1 MADTRLIERWLP
13 IAALGEESIR
23 ERRSMT
29 ALPPIYYLH
38 VWWARRPLVASR
50 AAVLASL
57 LPADADR
64 SRFLHVLGIHGD
76 PVATRHRIDAAK
88 RTGEHLGPDPYGYR
102 RAFTYAPSHEDKDW
116 LASATGRPLSSV
128 SVLDPSSGGG
138 SIPMETGRL
147 GTASLANDL
156 NPVAALILMAT
167 VDWPLRHGIVA
178 LESFEALSR
187 EFIRCAEPKY
197 EGVFP
202 PEPDNVQIV
211 GYLWARTITCP
222 YCDGLVPLSPNW
234 RLAPDGTGVRLKP
247 HVDGGA
253 GGEGG
258 KPARAAPG
266 RAGGDSG
273 LRPQDDDDD
282 ASRRPTFPGT
292 PAQPET
298 PAHRRRVCGFEIVR
312 SAGEQSPGT
321 VARGDGTCPFPD
333 CGRVIDGDVIKAH
346 AQAGQ
351 MGEQLYAVVYKERVE
366 VRTKTGRIREKW
378 VRGYRAPLPEDDN
391 GAAIQ
396 ARLAEKLPEW
406 EAFDFVPSEN
416 YDYMYSDRS
425 KIYGVNKWTDLFSPR
440 QLLCHGTS
448 VEVLREMLEADRAAG
463 RLDETRKA
471 AYGYLALTLD
481 TLLNYNNRAGRWDS
495 TTGRVRSIFD
505 RHDFAFV
512 WSYAEMAPL
521 VAGVGYDWA
530 VEKTAKCIAELVTLV
545 RPDAPAAGNGDLF
558 DGIDRTSRTGD
569 TGRTGQTG
577 GTGHT
582 RRTNHN
588 DGADRAGHAEDG
600 NGPFQRKNPEGA
612 NLTGRTADAARTD
625 HASRPAP
632 IDPGGDEA
640 SSPDPPPITITCK
653 PGDSLDHLGD
663 ASIDVVVMD
672 PPYYDNVMYA
682 ELSDF
687 FYVWLKRTAGHVFPE
702 LFRRQLT
709 DKENE
714 AVANPAKFRGEKG
727 ARALAGQDYRE
738 RMAAIFAECRRV
750 LKPDGIMTLMFTHKA
765 TGAWDALTKGL
776 IESGFVITASWPIN
790 TEAEGSLHI
799 KDKAAANSTIFL
811 VCRPRAPGRSD
822 SAWEDSAGPVEP
834 GEAGREGAGRAS
846 ERMNPADAP
855 SDRGGRSSAG
865 LDRDADRTPLQ
876 IREEP
881 GSDGHEPVRDA
892 AAAPG
897 RFAPARTPPGR
908 SGPGG
913 PTEAVP
919 DAWSGFPGEAAAHTP
934 LGVREEAG
942 TYRRHGGPAEDAPAL
957 YWEDVEPRVAR
968 AVRARVGA
976 FQDAGIAGVDLYLAS
991 FGPALEE
998 FSRHWPLKRG
1008 TPREP
1013 SAERRRRR
1021 QQVLL
1026 DDEAWDPY
1034 ATTPEDALDA
1044 ARREVKRWI
1053 LEQLTH
1059 LKADADLDPSTSFFV
1074 LAWHAF
1080 RAPVFPYDEAL
1091 KLARAVGVDLDGDVV
1106 DRLAKKKGSNLH
1118 LWDSAQRAAKG
1129 TLGPADGS
1137 QGMIGA
1143 IHRAAHV
1150 ARTRSLQAARERLA
1164 EARADRDPR
1173 FFAAL
1178 EAVLEVLP
1186 ISRAFTGIDVQGEA
1200 AAAGD
1205 DFEALYNL
1213 ARLAY
1218 RDEIGEPEQLKL
1230 WRDGGG

>member
-13 IAALGEESIR
+13 IAEIGEESIR

-29 ALPPIYYLH
+29 ALPPTYYLH

-57 LPADADR
+57 LPADVNRD
-64 SRFLHVLGIHGD
+64 RFLHVLGIHGD
-76 PVATRHRIDAAK
+76 PVASRRRIDAARRK
-88 RTGEHLGPDPYGYR
+88 GERFEGQAYSYP
-102 RAFTYAPSHEDKDW
+102 RAFSHVPDDDARHW
-116 LASATGRPLSSV
+116 LTEALDRRLAEFV
-128 SVLDPSSGGG
+128 VLDPTAGGG
-138 SIPMETGRL
+138 SIPFEASRL
-147 GTASLANDL
+147 GLEALANDL
-156 NPVAALILMAT
+156 NPVAALIMRAT
-167 VDWPLRHGIVA
+167 AQWPCDHGHDLKQEFQRLADRFV
-178 LESFEALSR
+178 EAR
-187 EFIRCAEPKY
+187 EELLAPWFPAEPNKKAI
-197 EGVFP
+197 P
-202 PEPDNVQIV
+202 TN
-211 GYLWARTITCP
+211 YLWTRTVICP

-234 RLAPDGTGVRLKP
+234 RLAPGGTGVRLTP
-247 HVDGGA
+247 HLGGGPGSEGRICTFEVVDS
-253 GGEGG
+253 
-258 KPARAAPG
+258 AA
-266 RAGGDSG
+266 
-273 LRPQDDDDD
+273 
-282 ASRRPTFPGT
+282 
-292 PAQPET
+292 
-298 PAHRRRVCGFEIVR
+298 
-312 SAGEQSPGT
+312 EQSPGT
-321 VARGDGTCPFPD
+321 VSRGAGDCPWPD
-333 CGRVIDGDVIKAH
+333 CGRIIDGDAIKEQ
-346 AQAGQ
+346 AQAGR

-366 VRTKTGRIREKW
+366 VRTKTGRVREKW
-378 VRGYRAPLPEDDN
+378 VRGYRAPRPEDDN
-391 GAAIQ
+391 GVEVR
-396 ARLAEKLPEW
+396 ARLSEKLPEW
-406 EAFDFVPSEN
+406 EAFDIVPSERFPETSN
-416 YDYMYSDRS
+416 DDRP
-425 KIYGVNKWTDLFSPR
+425 IQYGMPLWRDLFSPR

-448 VEVLREMLEADRAAG
+448 VEVFREMLDADRDAD
-463 RLDETRKA
+463 RLDEARKA
-471 AYGYLALTLD
+471 AYGYLALSLD
-481 TLLNYNNRAGRWDS
+481 KLLNYNSRMSVWMPTREVVAN
-495 TTGRVRSIFD
+495 TFN
-505 RHDFAFV
+505 RHDFAFC
-512 WSYAEMAPL
+512 WSHAEMAPL
-521 VAGVGYDWA
+521 IAGLGYDWA
-530 VEKTAKCIAELVTLV
+530 IGQTAKCIAELVALV
-545 RPDAPAAGNGDLF
+545 RPEAPTADGDL
-558 DGIDRTSRTGD
+558 IDRANRTGD
-569 TGRTGQTG
+569 
-577 GTGHT
+577 
-582 RRTNHN
+582 
-588 DGADRAGHAEDG
+588 ED
-600 NGPFQRKNPEGA
+600 P
-612 NLTGRTADAARTD
+612 T
-625 HASRPAP
+625 PA
-632 IDPGGDEA
+632 
-640 SSPDPPPITITCK
+640 PPPITITCK

-687 FYVWLKRTAGHVFPE
+687 FYVWLKRTAGHIFPE

-811 VCRPRAPGRSD
+811 VCRPLAAGRSG
-822 SAWEDSAGPVEP
+822 SAGPGEP
-834 GEAGREGAGRAS
+834 GEAGREDAARVPLQVGEEPAIYGPTDRPGPGERAVQ
-846 ERMNPADAP
+846 EAPGVYTPTPQDAP
-855 SDRGGRSSAG
+855 D
-865 LDRDADRTPLQ
+865 
-876 IREEP
+876 
-881 GSDGHEPVRDA
+881 
-892 AAAPG
+892 
-897 RFAPARTPPGR
+897 
-908 SGPGG
+908 
-913 PTEAVP
+913 
-919 DAWSGFPGEAAAHTP
+919 
-934 LGVREEAG
+934 
-942 TYRRHGGPAEDAPAL
+942 L

-968 AVRARVGA
+968 AVRARVGE

-1013 SAERRRRR
+1013 PAERRRRR
-1021 QQVLL
+1021 QQVLI
-1026 DDEAWDPY
+1026 EEEWDPY

-1059 LKADADLDPSTSFFV
+1059 LKADADLDPATSFFV

-1129 TLGPADGS
+1129 TLGSPDGS

-1150 ARTRSLQAARERLA
+1150 ARTRSLQAARELLA
-1164 EARADRDPR
+1164 ETQTDKDQG

-1186 ISRAFTGIDVQGEA
+1186 VSRAFTGIDVEGEA

-1205 DFEALYNL
+1205 DFEALYKL
-1213 ARLAY
+1213 SRLAY
-1218 RDEIGEPEQLKL
+1218 PDKIGEPEQLKFKL
-1230 WRDGGG
+1230 WREDES

>member
-1 MADTRLIERWLP
+1 
-13 IAALGEESIR
+13 
-23 ERRSMT
+23 MT

-64 SRFLHVLGIHGD
+64 DRFLHVLGIHGD
-76 PVATRHRIDAAK
+76 PVATRSRIDAAK
-88 RTGEHLGPDPYGYR
+88 RTGENLGPDPYGYR
-102 RAFTYAPSHEDKDW
+102 RAFTYAPSDEDKDW
-116 LASATGRPLSSV
+116 LAGATGGPLPSI

-138 SIPMETGRL
+138 SIPMETERL
-147 GTASLANDL
+147 GAASLANDL

-167 VDWPLRHGIVA
+167 VDWPFRHGSAA
-178 LESFEALSR
+178 LGSFEALSR
-187 EFIRCAEPKY
+187 EFIRRAEPKY

-202 PEPDNVQIV
+202 PEPDGVQIV

-234 RLAPDGTGVRLKP
+234 RLAPDGTGVRLTP
-247 HVDGGA
+247 HLGDGPGSEGRTCTFDVVDSVA
-253 GGEGG
+253 
-258 KPARAAPG
+258 
-266 RAGGDSG
+266 
-273 LRPQDDDDD
+273 
-282 ASRRPTFPGT
+282 
-292 PAQPET
+292 
-298 PAHRRRVCGFEIVR
+298 
-312 SAGEQSPGT
+312 EQSPGT
-321 VARGDGTCPFPD
+321 VSKGAGDCPWPD
-333 CGRVIDGDVIKAH
+333 CGRVIDGDAIKEQ
-346 AQAGQ
+346 AQAGR
-351 MGEQLYAVVYKERVE
+351 MGEQLYAVVYKERAE
-366 VRTKTGRIREKW
+366 VRTKTGRSREKW
-378 VRGYRAPLPEDDN
+378 IRRYRTPRPEDDN
-391 GAAIQ
+391 GAEVR
-396 ARLAEKLPEW
+396 ARLEEKLPEW
-406 EAFDFVPSEN
+406 EAFDVVPGERIPDGN
-416 YDYMYSDRS
+416 KTTEPQR
-425 KIYGVNKWTDLFSPR
+425 YGMNRWLDLFSPR
-440 QLLCHGTS
+440 QLLCHGTG
-448 VEVLREMLEADRAAG
+448 VDIFREMLDADRAAG
-463 RLDETRKA
+463 RLDEARKA

-481 TLLNYNNRAGRWDS
+481 KLLNYNCRMTRWIAAREVIAGK
-495 TTGRVRSIFD
+495 FD
-505 RHDFAFV
+505 RHDFSFK

-521 VAGVGYDWA
+521 IAGLGYDWA
-530 VEKTAKCIAELVTLV
+530 IGQTAKCIAELVALV
-545 RPDAPAAGNGDLF
+545 RPDAPAGDGDL
-558 DGIDRTSRTGD
+558 IDRANRTGD
-569 TGRTGQTG
+569 
-577 GTGHT
+577 
-582 RRTNHN
+582 
-588 DGADRAGHAEDG
+588 ED
-600 NGPFQRKNPEGA
+600 P
-612 NLTGRTADAARTD
+612 T
-625 HASRPAP
+625 PA
-632 IDPGGDEA
+632 
-640 SSPDPPPITITCK
+640 PPPITITCK

-811 VCRPRAPGRSD
+811 VCRPRAAGRSG
-822 SAWEDSAGPVEP
+822 SAAPGEP
-834 GEAGREGAGRAS
+834 GEAGRDGAAHYP
-846 ERMNPADAP
+846 E
-855 SDRGGRSSAG
+855 
-865 LDRDADRTPLQ
+865 Q
-876 IREEP
+876 I
-881 GSDGHEPVRDA
+881 
-892 AAAPG
+892 
-897 RFAPARTPPGR
+897 APARASPDRIDRSEAGPENADRLPERIAPSRVPLDPIGR
-908 SGPGG
+908 GGAGQSQDAARAPFQVGEEPAIYGPTDRPRTGPGG
-913 PTEAVP
+913 PDERAVQEAPGVYTPTPQDMP
-919 DAWSGFPGEAAAHTP
+919 D
-934 LGVREEAG
+934 
-942 TYRRHGGPAEDAPAL
+942 L

-968 AVRARVGA
+968 AVRARVGE

-1008 TPREP
+1008 TPRERP
-1013 SAERRRRR
+1013 AERRRR
-1021 QQVLL
+1021 QQVLI
-1026 DDEAWDPY
+1026 EEEWDPY

-1059 LKADADLDPSTSFFV
+1059 LKADADLDPATSFFV

-1129 TLGPADGS
+1129 TLGPPDGS

-1143 IHRAAHV
+1143 IHRAAHE
-1150 ARTRSLQAARERLA
+1150 ARTRSLQAARELLA
-1164 EARADRDPR
+1164 EAQTDKDPR

-1186 ISRAFTGIDVQGEA
+1186 VSRAFTGIDVEGEA

-1230 WRDGGG
+1230 WREDGG